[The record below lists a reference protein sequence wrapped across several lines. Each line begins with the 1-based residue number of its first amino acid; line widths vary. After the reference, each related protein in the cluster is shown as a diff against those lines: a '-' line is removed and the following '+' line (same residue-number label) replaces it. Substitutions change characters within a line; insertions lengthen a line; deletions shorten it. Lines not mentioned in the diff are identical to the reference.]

1 MDGTQKYEEQ
11 AKIFKALG
19 HPARLMMV
27 DLLRD
32 GARCVSELQKA
43 VGSDMSVVS
52 KHLAILKEC
61 HVVVSEKRGNQV
73 YYSLRMPC
81 LGQFLACSC
90 SVMSDDIL
98 PDNVWPDGRKAK

>member
-1 MDGTQKYEEQ
+1 MTGTQQYEEQ

-32 GARCVSELQKA
+32 GPKCVSELQKA
-43 VGSDMSVVS
+43 VGSDISVVS
-52 KHLAILKEC
+52 KHLSILKQC
-61 HVVVSEKRGNQV
+61 RVVISEKRKNQV

-81 LGQFLACSC
+81 LGKFLACSC
-90 SVMSDDIL
+90 SEISDGIL
-98 PDNVWPDGRKAK
+98 PDDIWPQSLPEK